1 LATSTPPADTIRP
14 FDVITVPDFSSGA
27 SSVFEARTLVF
38 LATWREHAGVAGRFP
53 LHLACIGP
61 PPARIRRLA
70 ERCGASV
77 TVHEPLALRCNH
89 HVGNKFRGLE
99 IEPRTDRFLL
109 LDVDVAIL
117 SDLAPLSRLGDCIA
131 ACPDD
136 APNLTLADWRTIY
149 GGLGLPQP
157 AMIAPLVRELDLP
170 CRPRRMMGYEA
181 GDGQLDAMV
190 PYYNGGVVFAPWAC
204 GLRELWER
212 NIVRVAELFDEAAGF
227 RKWIHASDQ
236 AALAVSLA
244 MLERDGWPVRRLP
257 DIYNARWQHLY
268 AGRPTLDEIAVLHCC
283 WNFLSSIEPEA
294 VTPATL
300 TSALQRFFHVKV
312 AHRFQKLVFGD
323 LLRLRPLQAA
333 ARWRRGRRNA
343 AAACLLI
350 DRACRDAFAGE
361 PEGGADPGLSTSGFS
376 A

>member
-1 LATSTPPADTIRP
+1 MASSTPAADTIRP
-14 FDVITVPDFSSGA
+14 FDVITVPDFSQGSG
-27 SSVFEARTLVF
+27 SVFEARTVVF
-38 LATWREHAGVAGRFP
+38 LATWLEHAGAAARFP
-53 LHLACIGP
+53 LHLACIGEP
-61 PPARIRRLA
+61 PPRIRRLA
-70 ERCGASV
+70 ERCHASV
-77 TVHEPLALRCNH
+77 TVHAPLALRRNH

-117 SDLAPLSRLGDCIA
+117 SDLAPLSRLGDCVA

-136 APNLTLADWRTIY
+136 APNLTLADWRRIY
-149 GGLGLPQP
+149 DGLGLPQP
-157 AMIAPLVRELDLP
+157 ALIPPLVRELDLP
-170 CRPRRMMGYEA
+170 RRPRRMMGYEA

-212 NIVRVAELFDEAAGF
+212 NIGRVADLFDEAAGF

-244 MLERDGWPVRRLP
+244 MLERDGWPVCRLP

-268 AGRPTLDEIAVLHCC
+268 AGRPALDEIAVLHSG
-283 WNFLSSIEPEA
+283 WNVLNSIGSEP

-300 TSALQRFFHVKV
+300 TAALERFFHVKL

-323 LLRLRPLQAA
+323 LLRLRPLAAA
-333 ARWRRGRRNA
+333 ARWRQGRRNA
-343 AAACLLI
+343 AAACGLI
-350 DRACRDAFAGE
+350 DQACRKHFGDAARAAG
-361 PEGGADPGLSTSGFS
+361 
-376 A
+376 